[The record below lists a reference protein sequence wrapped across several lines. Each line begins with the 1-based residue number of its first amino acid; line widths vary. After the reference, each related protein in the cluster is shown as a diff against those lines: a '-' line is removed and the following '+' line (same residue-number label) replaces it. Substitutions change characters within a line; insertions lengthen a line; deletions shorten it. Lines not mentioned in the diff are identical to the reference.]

1 MKEAIGGGV
10 DGFDSEIR
18 KSVRKAAYGLRLT
31 REVAMSIAS
40 KAVSIKSIHTI
51 IGLHKIIITPL
62 IITFLENSSGFFV

>member
-51 IGLHKIIITPL
+51 IGLHTIITPL